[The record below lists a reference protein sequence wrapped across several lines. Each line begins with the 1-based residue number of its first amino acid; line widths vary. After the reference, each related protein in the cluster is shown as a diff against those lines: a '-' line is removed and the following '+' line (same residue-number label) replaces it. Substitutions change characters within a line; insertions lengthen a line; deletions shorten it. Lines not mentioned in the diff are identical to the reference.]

1 LSNNRYQQCN
11 NRSTNFQQSFNNR
24 TKRV

>member
-1 LSNNRYQQCN
+1 M
-11 NRSTNFQQSFNNR
+11 FQQSFNNR